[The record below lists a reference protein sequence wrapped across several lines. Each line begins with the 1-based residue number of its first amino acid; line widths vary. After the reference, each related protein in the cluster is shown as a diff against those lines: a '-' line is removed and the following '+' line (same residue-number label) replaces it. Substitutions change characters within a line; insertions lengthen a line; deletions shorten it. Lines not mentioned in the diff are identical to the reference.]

1 MKNSI
6 LLVLLV
12 SAFGL
17 SACDKP
23 TVINVPATPVAV
35 PGPQGEAGAPGD
47 TGSTG
52 DTGAQGY
59 EGAQGATG
67 KTGDDGAVIIV
78 PVEQK

>member
-6 LLVLLV
+6 LSVLLV

-17 SACDKP
+17 AACDQP
-23 TVINVPATPVAV
+23 TVVNVPPTPVAV
-35 PGPQGEAGAPGD
+35 PGPQGEAGAPGAP
-47 TGSTG
+47 G

-67 KTGDDGAVIIV
+67 KTGDDGAVIVV
-78 PVEQK
+78 PVEQR